1 MKKYSKQIPISL
13 MGLFLMVFVYGCASY
28 NERVASYYKKIAEG
42 DYLAAEK
49 DLERNSLLKK
59 PRNKLLYLMELGRV
73 SQLNGNYEASNRYF
87 NEADRLLEIG
97 LGNTRDAIV
106 GTLVNPMTQ
115 NYKGEDF
122 EKFMIHY
129 YKALNY
135 IYLNNTE
142 EAIVEAR
149 RISLQTQAQADKYN
163 DKANRYSQ
171 DAFSLML
178 QGLIYERDR
187 DVNNAFIAYRNAVEV
202 YLKQKDTIY
211 YDTPIPTG
219 LKYDVMR
226 MAYLNGFESELQ
238 RFEKIFNMPYKHYQA
253 GAGGE
258 LVLFWE
264 NGLAPIKQQE
274 DLVFSL
280 VKGSNGDFVFTN
292 AAGTI
297 LIPIDHDVYRN
308 NSTSLNDVHSV
319 RVAFPKYVSKPAYF
333 TDASINVD
341 SNHFYFEKAEDIN
354 ALAVETLKQRF
365 GKEMGKT
372 LTRLAIK
379 KGAEYA
385 LKESAKGS
393 GKNGKDNALLEGLG
407 FGVQL
412 YSLLSEKADTRNW
425 QSLPNQILYTRVPL
439 KLGENKIALQL
450 KSKDGNSH
458 TDTLT
463 VKGNGNLQ
471 FLSYPTLR

>member
-1 MKKYSKQIPISL
+1 MKRYAKQARLLFI
-13 MGLFLMVFVYGCASY
+13 LFLTVSIYSCASY
-28 NERVASYYKKIAEG
+28 NDRVASYYKKITEG
-42 DYLAAEK
+42 DFQAAEK
-49 DLERNSLLKK
+49 DLTKNSLLKK

-97 LGNTRDAIV
+97 LGNTKDAIV
-106 GTLVNPMTQ
+106 GALVNPMTQ

-149 RISLQTQAQADKYN
+149 RITLQSQEQTDKYN
-163 DKANRYSQ
+163 DRSNRYSQ

-178 QGLIYERDR
+178 QGLIYERDG
-187 DVNNAFIAYRNAVEV
+187 DVNNAFIAYRNAAEV
-202 YLKQKDTIY
+202 YLKQKDTTY
-211 YDTPIPTG
+211 YDTPIPSG

-238 RFEKIFNMPYKHYQA
+238 RFEHIFGMQYKHYQP
-253 GAGGE
+253 GEGGE

-280 VKGSNGDFVFTN
+280 VKGSSGDFVFTN

-297 LIPIDHDVYRN
+297 FIPIDRDVYNN
-308 NSTSLNDVHSV
+308 NSTSLNDVHSIH
-319 RVAFPKYVSKPAYF
+319 VAFPKYVSKPAHF
-333 TDASINVD
+333 SEATVKVD
-341 SNHFYFEKAEDIN
+341 SSNFYFEKAEDIN

-365 GKEMGKT
+365 GKEMSKT

-385 LKESAKGS
+385 LKESAKGA

-425 QSLPNQILYTRVPL
+425 QSLPNQILYTRIPL
-439 KLGENKIALQL
+439 KTGENKIALQF
-450 KSKDGNSH
+450 KNRDGN
-458 TDTLT
+458 TQADTLT
-463 VKGNGNLQ
+463 LKGDGSLQ